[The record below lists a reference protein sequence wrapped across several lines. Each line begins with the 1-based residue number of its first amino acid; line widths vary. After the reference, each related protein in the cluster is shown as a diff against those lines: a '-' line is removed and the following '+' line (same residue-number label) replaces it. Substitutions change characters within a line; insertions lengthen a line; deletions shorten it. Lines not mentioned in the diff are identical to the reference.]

1 LARYFAE
8 NERKEIERI
17 AALVS
22 FLEKQSC
29 LSYSLSAYFDDTQ
42 APEKCGHC
50 SVCNGHP
57 AKLSYSNPIPMP
69 DSVQVSE
76 SMNALRAHLEGKF
89 DGALTASIFCRFL
102 TGMTMPLFT
111 RFKVRQVH
119 GFGSCEH
126 CRYGDVKTVVEALLK

>member
-1 LARYFAE
+1 
-8 NERKEIERI
+8 
-17 AALVS
+17 
-22 FLEKQSC
+22 
-29 LSYSLSAYFDDTQ
+29 LSAYFDDNQ

-111 RFKVRQVH
+111 RFKVRQVY
-119 GFGSCEH
+119 GFGSCEL
-126 CRYGDVKTVVEALLK
+126 CRYGDVKTVVEALLE